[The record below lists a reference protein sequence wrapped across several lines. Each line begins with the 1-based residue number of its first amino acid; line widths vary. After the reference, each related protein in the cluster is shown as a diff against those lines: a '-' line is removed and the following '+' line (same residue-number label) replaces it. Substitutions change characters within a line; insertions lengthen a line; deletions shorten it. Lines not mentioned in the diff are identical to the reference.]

1 MGARF
6 VTHSR
11 RRVTR
16 QVSRLLRCHRGA
28 FNQRPGRRG
37 KICNIVSRSRAP
49 PWAPTARAWR
59 HTPAH
64 AINADGDEHASGHA
78 RGATCTC
85 AHTSVHEHIDTR
97 VREHA
102 PVAVRGIPVSSAHLV
117 SLSVPSLCFR
127 LVCDCRL
134 HRYCQRCLCDII
146 VQLVTP
152 FMQHEYINVCC
163 TGCRRA
169 CLLSNNVHSDVRVTH
184 PRRSSAPSSIAR
196 SCCVHSSYHHRACR

>member
-1 MGARF
+1 MGARV

-85 AHTSVHEHIDTR
+85 AHTSVHAHIDTR

-102 PVAVRGIPVSSAHLV
+102 PVAVRGTPVILVHLA
-117 SLSVPSLCFR
+117 SLSMPFLMFAAGARLPFAPVLPAVP
-127 LVCDCRL
+127 
-134 HRYCQRCLCDII
+134 
-146 VQLVTP
+146 
-152 FMQHEYINVCC
+152 
-163 TGCRRA
+163 
-169 CLLSNNVHSDVRVTH
+169 VR
-184 PRRSSAPSSIAR
+184 
-196 SCCVHSSYHHRACR
+196 HHRAACHSLHATCVYSCLMYRLSSCVSAIQ